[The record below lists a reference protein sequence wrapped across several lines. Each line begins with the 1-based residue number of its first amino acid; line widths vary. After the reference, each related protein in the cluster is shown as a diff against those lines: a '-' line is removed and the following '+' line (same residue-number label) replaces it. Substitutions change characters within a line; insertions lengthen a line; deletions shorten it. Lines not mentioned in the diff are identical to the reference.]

1 MNILIDSCIWYALL
15 DKSDPNYSRAQTM
28 KDYFDIG
35 NIVMVYPVLYETLNT
50 RFVKRN
56 DWVNIF
62 NQYVQKNTTVL
73 LHDEKYKH
81 NALEKT
87 IESAMGINRPMSM
100 VDMCI
105 RMILDDV
112 NIKID
117 ALITFNVGDFIDVC
131 HNKGIELISQ

>member
-15 DKSDPNYSRAQTM
+15 DKSDSNYSRAQAM

-73 LHDEKYKH
+73 LQDEKYKQ

-131 HNKGIELISQ
+131 QNKGIELIS

>member
-15 DKSDPNYSRAQTM
+15 DKSDPNYSRAKTM

>member
-15 DKSDPNYSRAQTM
+15 DKSDPNYRRAQTM

-35 NIVMVYPVLYETLNT
+35 SIVMVYPVLYETLNT

-56 DWVNIF
+56 DWVSIF

-81 NALEKT
+81 IALEKT

-100 VDMCI
+100 VDMCL